1 MIHLRICAPW
11 IKKKCLIFEGIF
23 RKLPNSS
30 MRKVFLVAS
39 FFFLVA
45 IAVAQQPPSAYLKAK
60 SDLEAK
66 EYGLAK
72 LGFIP
77 FLAEEKF
84 GALSNYAAFHS
95 AEAALQLG
103 QAPEAIE
110 LLLAL
115 KGKSWEQSEAQ
126 IYLLGL
132 AYFQNNQL
140 LEGLQTMKTLTREP
154 FTGKIYRASFEKLKT
169 SSSSFLITHLNEFK
183 ENQGYTAAL
192 AYVLQQKVSMSA
204 SERSTLNQILQS
216 DAQKILKDRVL
227 DVVVIL
233 PFTSNSEQALSSL
246 ETNNFLLEL
255 YQGIALE
262 VASLKAEGGAIQL
275 HTFDSKRDLNYLN
288 ALVKDPTVLAAD
300 VIIGPIYPEETA
312 LISAFAEVQKIPFIH
327 PLSNLGE
334 RFEENQFSYLFRP
347 SLSSLANGV
356 VKTLKF
362 QVWGTKIAIGYSGSS
377 RDEQLGILLQSQL
390 EKEGFN
396 LVKVQKVDSK
406 NVTTFLQGLGVRRG
420 NRPSVDQVILLS
432 DDPAIAQPVFSL
444 MESISTE
451 VPLLVMD
458 SWLGFNFSNFE
469 MLEYANFYFISN
481 NTPKYHS
488 KEMNDFRNLFYEKHL
503 QFPSTNSIL
512 GAELVHWIHS
522 NAEFAQ
528 DFDLRPSLDV
538 KGEQPGRLTWGFN
551 FQKVNN
557 NSYSPVF
564 KLESGELIPLN

>member
-1 MIHLRICAPW
+1 
-11 IKKKCLIFEGIF
+11 
-23 RKLPNSS
+23 
-30 MRKVFLVAS
+30 
-39 FFFLVA
+39 
-45 IAVAQQPPSAYLKAK
+45 
-60 SDLEAK
+60 
-66 EYGLAK
+66 
-72 LGFIP
+72 
-77 FLAEEKF
+77 
-84 GALSNYAAFHS
+84 
-95 AEAALQLG
+95 
-103 QAPEAIE
+103 
-110 LLLAL
+110 
-115 KGKSWEQSEAQ
+115 
-126 IYLLGL
+126 
-132 AYFQNNQL
+132 
-140 LEGLQTMKTLTREP
+140 MKTLKREP

-216 DAQKILKDRVL
+216 DAQRILKDRVL

-262 VASLKAEGGAIQL
+262 VASLKAEGGEIQL

-356 VKTLKF
+356 VKTLKS

>member
-1 MIHLRICAPW
+1 
-11 IKKKCLIFEGIF
+11 
-23 RKLPNSS
+23 
-30 MRKVFLVAS
+30 
-39 FFFLVA
+39 
-45 IAVAQQPPSAYLKAK
+45 
-60 SDLEAK
+60 
-66 EYGLAK
+66 
-72 LGFIP
+72 
-77 FLAEEKF
+77 
-84 GALSNYAAFHS
+84 
-95 AEAALQLG
+95 
-103 QAPEAIE
+103 
-110 LLLAL
+110 
-115 KGKSWEQSEAQ
+115 
-126 IYLLGL
+126 
-132 AYFQNNQL
+132 
-140 LEGLQTMKTLTREP
+140 
-154 FTGKIYRASFEKLKT
+154 
-169 SSSSFLITHLNEFK
+169 
-183 ENQGYTAAL
+183 
-192 AYVLQQKVSMSA
+192 
-204 SERSTLNQILQS
+204 
-216 DAQKILKDRVL
+216 
-227 DVVVIL
+227 
-233 PFTSNSEQALSSL
+233 
-246 ETNNFLLEL
+246 LEL

-356 VKTLKF
+356 VKTLKS

-503 QFPSTNSIL
+503 QFPSTNSFL
-512 GAELVHWIHS
+512 GAELVHWIDS